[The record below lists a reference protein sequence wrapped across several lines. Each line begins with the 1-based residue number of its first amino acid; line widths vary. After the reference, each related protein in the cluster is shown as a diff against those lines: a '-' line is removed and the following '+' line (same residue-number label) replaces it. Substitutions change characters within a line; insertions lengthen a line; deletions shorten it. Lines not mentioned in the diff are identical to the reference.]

1 MRKDWT
7 TVQAQCKS
15 VRAISTEP
23 LGKLP
28 SPLAG
33 RLVRPGANPKNEEM
47 QMFKKSLAAVAV
59 LGAFAG
65 SALAA
70 DVQLY
75 GLVDLG
81 LNWTQVDNGKTTTD
95 SFGMGSGQNSGS
107 RFGLKGTE
115 DLGNGYKVGFN
126 LENSFK
132 ADDGAFDKGSRLFH
146 RESILFVETPYG
158 ELSAGRTGG
167 LDSGVGRYGQMGSG
181 ATAMSTGWDNI
192 AKTSKVFLGLGDRMD
207 NTLTYKSPKF
217 AGVTLLA
224 QASLKKSNVNEEGD
238 AIKTEE
244 GSSDADRYY
253 ALGVTYGAGALN
265 AGLVYSQTD
274 WNRTELKG
282 QTNDDNQTVVSAFAN
297 YDFGMVKPMVAV
309 QYFDGGKDE
318 DKTADNKKTALNK
331 GYGFVVGGTA
341 PLVGGTLKVQLGWND
356 YEDVKTGA
364 TEGNNIITGVGY
376 EYPLSKRTYLYT
388 AAGYTQVKT
397 EKAGVETKTKTSEVM
412 LGMVHKF

>member
-81 LNWTQVDNGKTTTD
+81 LNWTQVDNGKTMTD

-146 RESILFVETPYG
+146 RESILFVQTPYG

-207 NTLTYKSPKF
+207 NTLTYQSPKF
-217 AGVTLLA
+217 AGVTVLA
-224 QASLKKSNVNEEGD
+224 QASLKKSNVNDKGV
-238 AIKTEE
+238 AIETEE

-274 WNRTELKG
+274 WNRTELKD

-309 QYFDGGKDE
+309 QYFDGGKDV
-318 DKTADNKKTALNK
+318 DVANTALNK

-376 EYPLSKRTYLYT
+376 EYPLSKRTFVYT

>member
-1 MRKDWT
+1 MQK
-7 TVQAQCKS
+7 
-15 VRAISTEP
+15 RACH
-23 LGKLP
+23 LD
-28 SPLAG
+28 
-33 RLVRPGANPKNEEM
+33 GAPRE
-47 QMFKKSLAAVAV
+47 AAVAV

-146 RESILFVETPYG
+146 RESILFVQTPYG

-207 NTLTYKSPKF
+207 NTLTYQSPKF
-217 AGVTLLA
+217 AGVTVLA
-224 QASLKKSNVNEEGD
+224 QASLKKSNVNDKGV
-238 AIKTEE
+238 AIETEE

-274 WNRTELKG
+274 WNRTELKD

-309 QYFDGGKDE
+309 QYWDGGL
-318 DKTADNKKTALNK
+318 DKVNVEYFKNDGGMTK
-331 GYGFVVGGTA
+331 GYGVVVGATA
-341 PLVGGTLKVQLGWND
+341 PVLGGNFKATVGYND
-356 YEDVKTGA
+356 YESIRTSDA
-364 TEGNNIITGVGY
+364 YDGNNFMVGVGF
-376 EYPLSKRTYLYT
+376 EYPLSKRTLVYT
-388 AAGYTQVKT
+388 AAGYNQFDTDYASGDKDK
-397 EKAGVETKTKTSEVM
+397 EKSSEVM
-412 LGMVHKF
+412 FGMVHKF

>member
-1 MRKDWT
+1 MQK
-7 TVQAQCKS
+7 
-15 VRAISTEP
+15 RACH
-23 LGKLP
+23 LD
-28 SPLAG
+28 
-33 RLVRPGANPKNEEM
+33 GAPRE
-47 QMFKKSLAAVAV
+47 AAVAV

-146 RESILFVETPYG
+146 RESILFVQTPYG

-207 NTLTYKSPKF
+207 NTLTFKSPNM
-217 AGVTLLA
+217 AGFTVLA
-224 QASLKKSNVNEEGD
+224 QASLKKDNTSNTDG
-238 AIKTEE
+238 EE
-244 GSSDADRYY
+244 GSSDAERYY
-253 ALGVTYGAGALN
+253 GLGVTYGVGAFN
-265 AGLVYSQTD
+265 TGLVVSQAD
-274 WNRTELKG
+274 YGRAAVNG
-282 QTNDDNQTVVSAFAN
+282 NNPQNDDDMLTVSGFVN
-297 YDFGMVKPMVAV
+297 YDFGMIKPMFAA
-309 QYFDGGKDE
+309 QYWDGGKDYDGAASVNITS
-318 DKTADNKKTALNK
+318 DKKNYATK
-331 GYGFVVGGTA
+331 GYGLVVGATA
-341 PLVGGTLKVQLGWND
+341 PVVGGTLKVTAGWND
-356 YEDVKTGA
+356 YETLFETAQDGNG
-364 TEGNNIITGVGY
+364 EGNNFMVGVGY
-376 EYPLSKRTYLYT
+376 EYPLSKRTFVYT
-388 AAGYTQVKT
+388 AAGYSEKKVEWKT
-397 EKAGVETKTKTSEVM
+397 EEDKTKTSEVM
-412 LGMVHKF
+412 FGMVHKF

>member
-1 MRKDWT
+1 
-7 TVQAQCKS
+7 
-15 VRAISTEP
+15 
-23 LGKLP
+23 
-28 SPLAG
+28 
-33 RLVRPGANPKNEEM
+33 M
-47 QMFKKSLAAVAV
+47 QDSCVLCFSFKKSLAAVAV

-132 ADDGAFDKGSRLFH
+132 ADDGALDKGSRLFH
-146 RESILFVETPYG
+146 RESILFVQTPYG

-207 NTLTYKSPKF
+207 NTLTYQSPKF
-217 AGVTLLA
+217 AGVTVLA
-224 QASLKKSNVNEEGD
+224 QASLKKSNVNDKGV
-238 AIKTEE
+238 AIETEE

-309 QYFDGGKDE
+309 QYFDGGKDV
-318 DKTADNKKTALNK
+318 DVDTALNK

-397 EKAGVETKTKTSEVM
+397 ETAGVETKTKTSEVM

>member
-1 MRKDWT
+1 
-7 TVQAQCKS
+7 
-15 VRAISTEP
+15 
-23 LGKLP
+23 
-28 SPLAG
+28 
-33 RLVRPGANPKNEEM
+33 
-47 QMFKKSLAAVAV
+47 MFKKSLAAVAV

-81 LNWTQVDNGKTTTD
+81 LNWTQVDKGTTTTD

-244 GSSDADRYY
+244 GSSDAERYY
-253 ALGVTYGAGALN
+253 GLGVTYGVGAFN
-265 AGLVYSQTD
+265 TGLVVSQAD
-274 WNRTELKG
+274 YGRAAVNG
-282 QTNDDNQTVVSAFAN
+282 NNPQNDDDMLTVSGFVN
-297 YDFGMVKPMVAV
+297 YDFGMIKPMFAA
-309 QYFDGGKDE
+309 QYWDGGKDY
-318 DKTADNKKTALNK
+318 DGAASVNITSDNKNYATK
-331 GYGFVVGGTA
+331 GYGLVVGATA
-341 PLVGGTLKVQLGWND
+341 PVVGGTLKVTAGWND
-356 YEDVKTGA
+356 YETLFETAQDGNG
-364 TEGNNIITGVGY
+364 EGNNFMVGVGY
-376 EYPLSKRTYLYT
+376 EYPLSKRTFVYT
-388 AAGYTQVKT
+388 AAGYSEKKVEWKT
-397 EKAGVETKTKTSEVM
+397 EEDKTKTSEVM
-412 LGMVHKF
+412 FGMVHKF

>member
-1 MRKDWT
+1 MQK
-7 TVQAQCKS
+7 
-15 VRAISTEP
+15 RACH
-23 LGKLP
+23 LD
-28 SPLAG
+28 
-33 RLVRPGANPKNEEM
+33 GAPREA
-47 QMFKKSLAAVAV
+47 SVAV

-146 RESILFVETPYG
+146 RESILFVQTPYG

-167 LDSGVGRYGQMGSG
+167 LDFGVGRYGQMGSG

-207 NTLTYKSPKF
+207 NTLTYQSPKF
-217 AGVTLLA
+217 AGVTVLA
-224 QASLKKSNVNEEGD
+224 QASLKKSNVNDKGV
-238 AIKTEE
+238 AIETEE

-274 WNRTELKG
+274 WNRTELKD

-309 QYFDGGKDE
+309 QYFDGGKDV
-318 DKTADNKKTALNK
+318 DVANTALNK

-376 EYPLSKRTYLYT
+376 EYPLSKRTFVYT